1 MKTIYECSH
10 SKAVKW
16 WTAVFVLFL
25 IAAIAHPVS
34 FVARGVHYRAATA
47 MIVWLLAVLLSGF
60 FLYPQYIIA
69 TDEGIGIHTL
79 LRTIR
84 IPYEQIDRIDH
95 APENF
100 MSPTNTLRLFGIG
113 SVLGFIGI
121 FRTKGIGTYRAFVTD
136 RAKAFIIYRTH
147 GLPVAISVSEPDE
160 FMPYYLKGGTTDQT
174 SKS

>member
-16 WTAVFVLFL
+16 WTAVFVLL
-25 IAAIAHPVS
+25 LMAAIAYQVWL
-34 FVARGVHYRAATA
+34 VARGVNYVAATA
-47 MIVWLLAVLLSGF
+47 MIVLLMAVLLSCF

-69 TDEGIGIHTL
+69 TDEGISIHTL
-79 LRTIR
+79 LRTIH
-84 IPYEQIDRIDH
+84 IPYEQIDRIDR

-100 MSPTNTLRLFGIG
+100 MSSINTLRLFGIG

-136 RAKAFIIYRTH
+136 RTKAFIIYRTH

-160 FMPYYLKGGTTDQT
+160 FMPYYLKGGATEQP